1 MPLSV
6 TDHVSTIAKEI
17 YNGKVVFFLGAGI
30 NMSGR
35 PKGELWTTGKH
46 FLPKGDELAR
56 ALAKSCGPSYELQE
70 RRADLARVAQYV
82 KSVRG
87 LGSLYDDLHPIFDQS
102 YPPTHAH
109 EFLAKLPGRLR
120 PRLPQDANLLVVTTN
135 YDDVLECAFSAVGE
149 PFELANYIAEG
160 QDRGRFRHIDQ
171 DGSSLVITEPN
182 KYLRL
187 STAQRSVIMKVHGTV
202 NRGQSNATSDD
213 YVITEDDY
221 LHYITH
227 TNAANLFPVK
237 IIEKIKRSH
246 ILFLGYGLRDWNFR
260 VLLRQIWADQ
270 RLNYASWAI
279 QIKPDILSEKF
290 WAQHDVQIIDSDL
303 DEFVEQL
310 GRQLETLVDSA
321 AVV

>member
-1 MPLSV
+1 MAVSV
-6 TDHVSTIAKEI
+6 PDYVSTIAEGI
-17 YNGKVVFFLGAGI
+17 FRGKVVFFLGAGV

-46 FLPKGDELAR
+46 FLPKADELAR
-56 ALAKSCGPSYELQE
+56 ELAKSCGPSYEQQE
-70 RRADLARVAQYV
+70 RRADLARVAQYAAL
-82 KSVRG
+82 VRG
-87 LGSLYDDLHPIFDQS
+87 PAALYEDLHPIFDQS
-102 YPPTHAH
+102 YPATHAH

-120 PRLPQDANLLVVTTN
+120 PRLKQDANLLVVTTN
-135 YDDVLECAFSAVGE
+135 YDDVLECAFSEADE
-149 PFELANYIAEG
+149 QFELSSYIAEG
-160 QDRGRFRHIDQ
+160 AERGRFRHVDP
-171 DGSSLVITEPN
+171 DGSSQVISEPN

-202 NRGQSNATSDD
+202 KRGQSDASADD

-227 TNAANLFPVK
+227 THAANLFPVK

-270 RLNYASWAI
+270 RLHYASWAI
-279 QIKPDILSEKF
+279 QLKPDTLSERF
-290 WAQHDVQIIDSDL
+290 WRLHGVEIIDSDL
-303 DEFVEQL
+303 DEFIDL
-310 GRQLETLVDSA
+310 LDRQLARLLENA
-321 AVV
+321 AVA